1 MLTGLVFFLLA
12 MQMMETALQRMAGRR
27 FKIFLKK
34 HTQSKLRSVG
44 GGALVTGILQS
55 SSIVNLLV
63 LGLIGAGVVQ
73 LENGLALLLGS
84 NLGSTVN
91 SWLVAGIGFS
101 LQLESYVLPV
111 TAVAGLGMILSN
123 PEKTYHTVF
132 RFLFSLAFLFIALD
146 FIKTGMQN
154 LASVVPLSRLEH
166 FPLFVLIITGM
177 LLTALLQ
184 TSSAMMAIALSA
196 LHAGGISLMMAMAL
210 VLGAEAGTTL
220 KLFLAA
226 AGNSPVKKRVAT
238 GNFIFNAVTIL
249 VVGLLLAPCQR
260 LVLHITGSGNE
271 LMALVVFQTLT
282 NLISLLLFW
291 PVLRPFGKMLNRM
304 FRHNKTE
311 SLFIHKI
318 PAAGNGA
325 GLDALENETLYLAGD
340 VILHHFDVFQPG
352 TEPEVPVKTHE
363 QFSRKSASDKYAY
376 IKLLHGSMHTYA
388 LRLQKHTTDPHDTE
402 RLDQLMACIR
412 NLMYAA
418 KSIHD
423 ARGDVAQMSQSSNEI
438 KYGFYRQA
446 ENFMRTFY
454 NHAARLLG
462 ETADADKQ
470 QELLS
475 LFKDINEGYTQS
487 LQALYKENLSKQV
500 SETEISTL
508 INFNRSLY
516 TAYKSMAFALKDYLL
531 DEQQAAYFDGL
542 PGFIR

>member
-12 MQMMETALQRMAGRR
+12 MQMMESALQRMAGRR

-34 HTQSKLRSVG
+34 HTKSKIRSVG

-91 SWLVAGIGFS
+91 SWLVAGIGFG
-101 LQLESYVLPV
+101 LELENYILPV
-111 TAVAGLGMILSN
+111 TALAGLGMMLSN
-123 PEKTYHTVF
+123 PEKTHHTVF
-132 RFLFSLAFLFIALD
+132 RFLFSLSFLFIALD
-146 FIKTGMQN
+146 FIKSGMQN
-154 LASVVPLSRLEH
+154 LATHVPLGSLEH
-166 FPLFVLIITGM
+166 FPLVVLIIIGM
-177 LLTALLQ
+177 ALTALLQ
-184 TSSAMMAIALSA
+184 SSSAMMAIALSA
-196 LHAGGISLMMAMAL
+196 LHAGGINLMMAMAL
-210 VLGAEAGTTL
+210 VLGAETGTAL

-238 GNFIFNAVTIL
+238 GNFLFNAVTMV
-249 VVGLLLAPCQR
+249 VVGFLLVPCHR
-260 LVLHITGSGNE
+260 LVLSITGNGNE

-291 PVLRPFGKMLNRM
+291 PVLRPFGKGLDRM
-304 FRHNKTE
+304 FRNNQTE
-311 SLFIHKI
+311 SLFIHKV
-318 PAAGNGA
+318 PPAGN
-325 GLDALENETLYLAGD
+325 DASLEAFENEALYFSGD
-340 VILHHFDVFQPG
+340 VILHHFDVFHPG
-352 TEPEVPVKTHE
+352 TAPEMPVKAHE
-363 QFSRKSASDKYAY
+363 QFSRKSAAEKYAY
-376 IKLLHGSMHTYA
+376 IKLLHGSMHAYA
-388 LRLQKHTTDPHDTE
+388 LRLQKHITDPRDTG
-402 RLDQLMACIR
+402 RLDQLMSSIR

-423 ARGDVAQMSQSSNEI
+423 ARSDITQMSQSSNEI
-438 KYGFYRQA
+438 KYGFYLQA
-446 ENFMRTFY
+446 EKFMREFY
-454 NHAARLLG
+454 NRTAGILG
-462 ETADADKQ
+462 ETSPTKRQNA
-470 QELLS
+470 LLS
-475 LFKDINEGYTQS
+475 LFKDINEGYTRS
-487 LQALYKENLSKQV
+487 LQTLYKDNLSKDV

-531 DEQQAAYFDGL
+531 DEQEAAYFDAL